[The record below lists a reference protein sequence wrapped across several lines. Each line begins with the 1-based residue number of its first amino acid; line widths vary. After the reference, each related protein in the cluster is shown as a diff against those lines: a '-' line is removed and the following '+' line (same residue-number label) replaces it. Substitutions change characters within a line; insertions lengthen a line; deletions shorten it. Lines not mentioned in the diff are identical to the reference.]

1 MHASSTKVNVC
12 LFYVIVSKLFDKII
26 WDQWRDSTYYPLYPV
41 FIIISNFELRANG
54 SSASFGPLTR
64 SAAWTLVR
72 CWVVLVGPF
81 FRPYIYNIFVSFS
94 LECAKGMHLYDGRCY
109 RRCPVGTYA
118 SEILTE
124 RSSRR
129 RNFTYLESGG
139 SSAVIKRQDIL
150 KPTASEA
157 LDMEPTANYS
167 KSPLICL
174 PCHYTCATCT
184 GPHNSQCSS
193 CLDDA
198 QLFNM
203 TDVEPKFYCYP
214 NTVLPQIDKAN
225 WHSKVN
231 LILTISLILVCCVC
245 FCILIGCSLKRMGY
259 CCGNNYDSNI
269 RIAYNKLAVDD
280 KQQSAIEI
288 EEEITKAL
296 NKYSSESESED
307 DINL

>member
-1 MHASSTKVNVC
+1 MTRFYLLSPIPCFHNHLDLRASC
-12 LFYVIVSKLFDKII
+12 EWIFCII
-26 WDQWRDSTYYPLYPV
+26 W
-41 FIIISNFELRANG
+41 
-54 SSASFGPLTR
+54 SAGKKSCMDAGT
-64 SAAWTLVR
+64 
-72 CWVVLVGPF
+72 VLGGVGWSF

-94 LECAKGMHLYDGRCY
+94 LECAKGLHLYDGRCY

-139 SSAVIKRQDIL
+139 SSAVIKRQGVL

-245 FCILIGCSLKRMGY
+245 FCILIICSLKRMGY